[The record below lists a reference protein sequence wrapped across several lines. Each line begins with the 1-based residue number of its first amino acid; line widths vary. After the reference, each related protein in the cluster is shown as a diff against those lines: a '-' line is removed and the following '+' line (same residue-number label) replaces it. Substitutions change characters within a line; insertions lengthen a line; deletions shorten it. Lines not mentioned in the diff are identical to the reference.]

1 MKIIDRIAL
10 VVVMVTVLYIVA
22 QVLRYI
28 FWR

>member
-1 MKIIDRIAL
+1 MKIGDRIAL
-10 VVVMVTVLYIVA
+10 LIVMVTVLYIVA